1 METAFI
7 DLQIFFFSLSLY
19 YITDLMQSEEVASSF
34 IELFRDGFTEM
45 ETIFKTI

>member
-7 DLQIFFFSLSLY
+7 DFKILFFFYLPLY

-34 IELFRDGFTEM
+34 
-45 ETIFKTI
+45 